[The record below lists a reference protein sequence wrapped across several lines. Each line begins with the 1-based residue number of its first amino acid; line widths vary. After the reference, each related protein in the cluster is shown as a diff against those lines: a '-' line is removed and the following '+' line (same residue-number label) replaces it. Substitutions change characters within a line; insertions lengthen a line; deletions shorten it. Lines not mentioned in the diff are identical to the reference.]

1 MKLKKIIVMC
11 MTCLFC
17 TSICLSN
24 IAALESK
31 GAVCDPYSYY
41 KPSQVSTKYVINKEG
56 TFRNEGAQVQSKTV
70 TYSTTYSSSI
80 SSGIKY
86 EFDLVASKLGFEAKV
101 SHGQSS
107 TVTVSTTFNIS
118 PRHVGTYKVGQTK
131 KETTGYIVNVLS
143 NCTTTQKYVSAVYS
157 VGEYDSYSEKAI

>member
-24 IAALESK
+24 ITALEQK
-31 GAVCDPYSYY
+31 GPVCDPYSYY
-41 KPSQVSTKYVINKEG
+41 KPSKISTKYVIN
-56 TFRNEGAQVQSKTV
+56 
-70 TYSTTYSSSI
+70 
-80 SSGIKY
+80 
-86 EFDLVASKLGFEAKV
+86 
-101 SHGQSS
+101 
-107 TVTVSTTFNIS
+107 
-118 PRHVGTYKVGQTK
+118 KVGQTK

>member
-1 MKLKKIIVMC
+1 MNFKKFIVTC
-11 MTCLFC
+11 ATCLLC

-24 IAALESK
+24 IVAFQQK

-41 KPSQVSTKYVINKEG
+41 KPSSISTKYVINKEG
-56 TFRNEGAQVQSKTV
+56 TFRNEGAQVQNKTV
-70 TYSTTYSSSI
+70 TYSTTYSSTI

-118 PRHVGTYKVGQTK
+118 PKHIGTYKVGQTK

-157 VGEYDSYSEKAI
+157 VGEYDSYSEKPI